1 MTYSKQFSYSQAGI
15 LQGAA
20 LPADGRAA
28 MPRIEKRKEI
38 KKMLDLIV
46 KNGTVF
52 NADAAMACDVGVRNG
67 KIVELGDSSLWGG
80 AGKIVDAS
88 GKYVMPGM
96 LDSHIH
102 IASPGPFPSLD
113 NYHNGTVAAAYG
125 GTTCIID
132 FTFLCEGETP
142 RMAMNRKLKEAE
154 GNSVLDY
161 TFHPCITSADEQSF
175 QEIGEM
181 MDEGFPAVKVFTVY
195 RNSLML
201 EAAGVHRIL
210 QMAAERDAL
219 VMVHAEHNEMIE
231 YIAKRDR
238 ESGHTA
244 AKYHPASRPVVT
256 ELTAYA
262 DVIEMARETKAAVEF
277 AHVTTGE
284 IESLIKQA
292 GQNGV
297 KVYVETCPH
306 YLTLSDEVY
315 EREDGCKYVCNPPVR
330 SEKERESLWK
340 LVENGK
346 VSVINSDHTDFSY
359 AQKLVYKDD
368 YSRIPGGLPTAETRG
383 MVLFSEGVVK
393 KRISM
398 ERFVEVTSANVAKLM
413 GLYPKKGVIRP
424 GSDADITVIDPARKY
439 RNSRKDMHMQTD
451 YSPYEG
457 MELTGAVTDTI
468 VRGNLIIENGAYRD
482 TGFRGKL
489 LKCKRPVLD

>member
-1 MTYSKQFSYSQAGI
+1 MGI
-15 LQGAA
+15 EAVTG
-20 LPADGRAA
+20 
-28 MPRIEKRKEI
+28 EI
-38 KKMLDLIV
+38 LLLFMGQECAELH
-46 KNGTVF
+46 
-52 NADAAMACDVGVRNG
+52 AAMACDIGVRNG
-67 KIVELGDSSLWGG
+67 KIVELGDSSLWGD
-80 AGKIVDAS
+80 AKKVVDAS
-88 GKYVMPGM
+88 GKYVIPGM

-113 NYHNGTVAAAYG
+113 NYHNGTVAATYG
-125 GTTCIID
+125 GTTCVID

-142 RMAMNRKLKEAE
+142 RMAMNRKQKEAK

-201 EAAGVHRIL
+201 EAA
-210 QMAAERDAL
+210 
-219 VMVHAEHNEMIE
+219 
-231 YIAKRDR
+231 
-238 ESGHTA
+238 
-244 AKYHPASRPVVT
+244 
-256 ELTAYA
+256 
-262 DVIEMARETKAAVEF
+262 VEF

-284 IESLIKQA
+284 IEPLLKQA

-306 YLTLSDEVY
+306 YLTLSDEEY

-330 SEKERESLWK
+330 SKKERETLWK

-398 ERFVEVTSANVAKLM
+398 ERFVEVMSANVAKLM

-424 GSDADITVIDPARKY
+424 GGDADIAVIDPNRKY
-439 RNSRKDMHMQTD
+439 RNSQKDMHMQTD

-468 VRGNLIIENGAYRD
+468 VRGNLIIENGVYRD
-482 TGFRGKL
+482 TGFRGEL
-489 LKCKRPVLD
+489 LKCKKPVLDI